1 MKKIIVPHVEPL
13 VGNEELKEI
22 KDCFKRKWITGGPK
36 LKIFQE
42 KIAKICKV
50 KYAIGVCNGTQALY
64 VALKALGVGSG
75 DEVIVPDFTF
85 IACSNAVIWTGA
97 KPVFV
102 DVDKRTFNID
112 PKEIKKAIT
121 KKTKAI
127 MPVHIYGQPA
137 EMDEIIKIAKKHNL
151 YVIEDAAEALG
162 AKYKGKPVG
171 SFGHVACLSFYA
183 DKVITTGEG
192 GMVLT
197 NDPQI
202 AKRVTILLNQG
213 RMGRGWYIHEKIGFN
228 FRMSDIQAAI
238 GLAQLKKFKK
248 IVKKRKKMERL
259 YKRYLRSVKEV
270 KFPYISPKVFNIP
283 FRFTILVE
291 DPQSLM
297 EFLKKEGIK
306 TARSFYPLHLQPC
319 YKNLKIKGKFPNS
332 LFAYQR
338 ILRLPS
344 GNTLTEKKVK
354 FVCEKIKS
362 FFKKQ

>member
-1 MKKIIVPHVEPL
+1 MKKIVVPHVEPL

-22 KDCFKRKWITGGPK
+22 KDCFKKRWITGGSK
-36 LKIFQE
+36 LKSFQE

-213 RMGRGWYIHEKIGFN
+213 RMG
-228 FRMSDIQAAI
+228 
-238 GLAQLKKFKK
+238 
-248 IVKKRKKMERL
+248 
-259 YKRYLRSVKEV
+259 
-270 KFPYISPKVFNIP
+270 
-283 FRFTILVE
+283 
-291 DPQSLM
+291 
-297 EFLKKEGIK
+297 
-306 TARSFYPLHLQPC
+306 
-319 YKNLKIKGKFPNS
+319 
-332 LFAYQR
+332 
-338 ILRLPS
+338 
-344 GNTLTEKKVK
+344 
-354 FVCEKIKS
+354 
-362 FFKKQ
+362 